1 MWWWMNYD
9 DNYDDDN
16 DNVILESFNVNKWK
30 CKVNNIINNYLI
42 FVCFFCFT
50 VTIINDHLCNIV
62 WGIVIYW
69 IIACHSL

>member
-16 DNVILESFNVNKWK
+16 DDVIIESFNVNKLK
-30 CKVNNIINNYLI
+30 CKVNNIIITSSSYVS
-42 FVCFFCFT
+42 FVSQLSSL
-50 VTIINDHLCNIV
+50 TIICVTLS
-62 WGIVIYW
+62 GESLYW